1 VLNKI
6 LGAPSSD
13 LSHVTNVPA
22 LRIHSV
28 DLLKAILAAGD
39 ETAVAQLQALLDL
52 HPAWKEFK
60 HQSHDLFLTD
70 KEKTDIYL
78 IQDASDTKFAGLLTD
93 GSVQEGINEMFAGKL
108 SYSTQGALSNEKVA
122 FSPFHPNPTAAAASA
137 PAPAPAPAVSRST
150 GGAGAGTPMPPP
162 MRSSVGAMPY
172 RGATSAPIPTPLPA
186 AASVPVPRVAPPP
199 VPAAP
204 APALAQ
210 ADQSTPKTQVVTR
223 VEKGELGI
231 GLDLGKAKTGQA
243 QVLRLK
249 EFPPEVVN
257 PASLCNPAIRVGDVI
272 VGVNG
277 EPCSSL
283 AEAVKVIRAAVGV
296 LQLTLER
303 NL

>member
-1 VLNKI
+1 
-6 LGAPSSD
+6 
-13 LSHVTNVPA
+13 
-22 LRIHSV
+22 
-28 DLLKAILAAGD
+28 
-39 ETAVAQLQALLDL
+39 
-52 HPAWKEFK
+52 
-60 HQSHDLFLTD
+60 
-70 KEKTDIYL
+70 
-78 IQDASDTKFAGLLTD
+78 
-93 GSVQEGINEMFAGKL
+93 MFAGKQ
-108 SYSTQGALSNEKVA
+108 SYSAQGALSNEKVA

-137 PAPAPAPAVSRST
+137 SAPALAPAPAVSRST
-150 GGAGAGTPMPPP
+150 GGAGAGTSPSTGTPMPPP
-162 MRSSVGAMPY
+162 MRSSAGAMPY

-277 EPCSSL
+277 EPCTSRP
-283 AEAVKVIRAAVGV
+283 EAVKVIRAAVGV
-296 LQLTLER
+296 VQLTLER
-303 NL
+303 NR